1 MDVTGWLTMV
11 GPGSLA
17 SEGGEKMGM
26 RSVLGLIS
34 FIILI
39 KFMVLE

>member
-17 SEGGEKMGM
+17 SEGGE
-26 RSVLGLIS
+26 S